1 MYKTNLDKNPSP
13 DVEQWLTGVMS
24 KVYATMGMGLL
35 VTFMV
40 AMLMASS
47 TTAMATIFGS
57 ALKWPVMLAPLA
69 FVLIMSFGYEKF
81 KASTLKLLFYGF
93 SILQG
98 LSLSVIFLAY
108 TNTSIATTLGLAASM
123 FLGMSAYGYFTK
135 RSLHNL
141 GGYLM
146 VALIMLIVV
155 MIVNI
160 FLKSSLMAI
169 IISCVGVLLFLALTA
184 YDTQNIKET
193 LWSERDVEKA
203 TIMGALTLY
212 LDFLNL
218 FLFLLRLIGVQ
229 VPGNKDD

>member
-1 MYKTNLDKNPSP
+1 MYNTNLSKGN
-13 DVEQWLTGVMS
+13 DVEQWLTGVLS
-24 KVYATMGMGLL
+24 KVYSTMGIGLV
-35 VTFMV
+35 VTFLT
-40 AMLMASS
+40 AMFLASS
-47 TTAMATIFGS
+47 PTTMAAIFGS

-69 FVLIMSFGYEKF
+69 FVLIMSFGYSKF
-81 KASTLKLLFYGF
+81 SATTLKALFYGF
-93 SILQG
+93 SVLQG

-108 TNTSIATTLGLAASM
+108 TGTSIATTLGLTAAM
-123 FLGMSAYGYFTK
+123 FFGMSAYGYFTK

-160 FLKSSLMAI
+160 FLKSSMLAI
-169 IISCVGVLLFLALTA
+169 IISMVGVLLFLVLTA
-184 YDTQNIKET
+184 YDTQQIKDS
-193 LWSERDVEKA
+193 LMVERDVEKA

-212 LDFLNL
+212 LDFLNI

-229 VPGNKDD
+229 VPGSKDD

>member
-1 MYKTNLDKNPSP
+1 MYQTNLNKGGA
-13 DVEQWLTGVMS
+13 DVEQWLTGVLS
-24 KVYATMGMGLL
+24 KVYSTMGLGLL
-35 VTFMV
+35 VTFLV
-40 AMLMASS
+40 AALMSS
-47 TTAMATIFGS
+47 SPATMAVVFGS

-81 KASTLKLLFYGF
+81 QASTLTALFYGF
-93 SILQG
+93 SVLQG
-98 LSLSVIFLAY
+98 LSLSVIFVVY
-108 TNTSIATTLGLAASM
+108 TGASIATTLALSAAM
-123 FLGMSAYGYFTK
+123 FFGMSAYGYFTK

-160 FLKSSLMAI
+160 FLKNSMLEI
-169 IISCVGVLLFLALTA
+169 LISCVGVLLFLALTA
-184 YDTQNIKET
+184 YDTQQIKET

-218 FLFLLRLIGVQ
+218 FLFLLRLLGVK
-229 VPGNKDD
+229 VPSKE